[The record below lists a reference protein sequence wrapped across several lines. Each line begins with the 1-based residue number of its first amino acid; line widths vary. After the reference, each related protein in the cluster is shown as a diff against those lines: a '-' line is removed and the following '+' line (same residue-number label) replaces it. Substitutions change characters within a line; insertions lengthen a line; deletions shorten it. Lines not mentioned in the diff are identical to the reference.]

1 MLDIKFIRENLDVV
15 KQSMVNRKKEP
26 IDFDRLLALA
36 DERTAFK
43 RQIDELNRKRNEAAA
58 ARDIEAGKRLK
69 DELQA
74 VEEKFG
80 VVEKEYLKLLL
91 KVPNVPSPDTPV
103 GPDES
108 GNKVIRQI
116 GEKPSFGFT
125 PKPHWEIGTDLGI
138 INSEKAG
145 VVSGARFTYLMGDLV
160 LMQYAL
166 QNLAIKILTD
176 EEILKDIAT
185 RAGLNVS
192 TRPFVPVIPPFMMRS
207 AVMNRMARLDPID
220 ERYYYEKDDLVFI
233 GSAEHTLGPLHMD
246 ETHAEAEFPI
256 RYVGYSPAFRREAGS
271 YSKDTRGI
279 IRMHHFDKV
288 ELESFVRPED
298 GYLEQDFIIA
308 IQEHF
313 LQLLQLPYQAVAI
326 CTGDMGSP
334 DHRQVD
340 METWMPGQDAYRETN
355 TSDYMG
361 GYQARRLNTKIK
373 RADGTVE
380 PVHMNDATMVA
391 MGRTLAA
398 ILENYQQADGT
409 VRVPKVL
416 QPYMGKDVIGKSPH
430 A

>member
-15 KQSMVNRKKEP
+15 KQSMVNRSKDP
-26 IDFDRLLALA
+26 IDFDRLLTLA
-36 DERTAFK
+36 DERTAY
-43 RQIDELNRKRNEAAA
+43 RQQIDEVNRKRNEAAA
-58 ARDIEAGKRLK
+58 QRDIEAGKRLK
-69 DELQA
+69 DELQTIS
-74 VEEKFG
+74 EKLDA
-80 VVEKEYLKLLL
+80 VEKEYMKLLL

-108 GNKVIRQI
+108 GNKVVRQI
-116 GEKPSFGFT
+116 GDKPSFGFT
-125 PKPHWEIGTDLGI
+125 PKPHWEIGADLGI

-166 QNLAIKILTD
+166 QNLAMKILTD
-176 EEILKDIAT
+176 EEILKEIAT

-246 ETHAEAEFPI
+246 ETHTEHEFPI

-279 IRMHHFDKV
+279 IRMHHFDKI

-308 IQEHF
+308 IQEHL
-313 LQLLQLPYQAVAI
+313 LQLLKLPYQVVAI

-373 RADGTVE
+373 RADGTTE

-409 VRVPKVL
+409 VRVPKAL
-416 QPYMGKDVIGKSPH
+416 QPYMNKEVIGKQGH